1 MTIGLLSA
9 IYDEMRLHKDV
20 APRIR
25 ELSTAIEALLEDGE
39 NALFDRRMQ
48 GRPL

>member
-1 MTIGLLSA
+1 
-9 IYDEMRLHKDV
+9 MRLHRDV
-20 APRIR
+20 APRIL
-25 ELSTAIEALLEDGE
+25 ELSTAIGALLEDGE